1 MTDHPTPRDDKGQA
15 SNLVIYDIKTT
26 DSGKY
31 HCEISNPAVEVPK
44 SSRVATIEIYPEA
57 ETKGAY
63 PPQDVVGNYKVRTY
77 VLMWTTLKKAKDD
90 YTGCPKK

>member
-1 MTDHPTPRDDKGQA
+1 MKFYILLQNNQGYKSLRDARGQA

-31 HCEISNPAVEVPK
+31 RCEVSNPAVEVPK
-44 SSRVATIEIYPEA
+44 SSGVATIEIYPEA

-63 PPQDVVGNYKVRTY
+63 PPQEVVGNYKV
-77 VLMWTTLKKAKDD
+77 V
-90 YTGCPKK
+90 

>member
-1 MTDHPTPRDDKGQA
+1 MRINLHHQTPRDGKGQA

-31 HCEISNPAVEVPK
+31 HCEVSNPAVEVPK
-44 SSRVATIEIYPEA
+44 SSSVATIEIYPEA

-77 VLMWTTLKKAKDD
+77 MSEYADFEEGKSLQ
-90 YTGCPKK
+90 Y